1 MKVNGFLFVV
11 TSIDAIK
18 LADPYLQEQLEKVLS
33 QTLNIHKP
41 KADAAAQHVRILFNT
56 NNITLPPPPVVATVP
71 APTTTGAPEVSAL
84 HVSYCYPTKE
94 WLCLYRCEI
103 NSSIPTTND
112 VAKVDVTLFGSINN
126 PTEEDWSQ
134 VDLILVAN
142 ELEILKNNKSATVAT
157 ASSTRDDSRGSGE
170 SSGGGMRVFVKTL
183 TGKTVTIEV
192 GDYISSRYLVDY
204 RILLNLRLAHQVQQ
218 LNS

>member
-1 MKVNGFLFVV
+1 MDLFDTLIVSHTLPHCFHMKVNGFLFVV

-33 QTLNIHKP
+33 QTLNTHKP

-56 NNITLPPPPVVATVP
+56 NNITLPPPPPVVATVP
-71 APTTTGAPEVSAL
+71 APTTIGTPEVSAL

-112 VAKVDVTLFGSINN
+112 ATKVDLTLFGSINN

-134 VDLILVAN
+134 VDLVLVAN
-142 ELEILKNNKSATVAT
+142 ELEILKNNKSAAAAAV
-157 ASSTRDDSRGSGE
+157 SSTRNDSRGSAE
-170 SSGGGMRVFVKTL
+170 SSGGSMQVFVKTL
-183 TGKTVTIEV
+183 TGKTVTVEV
-192 GDYISSRYLVDY
+192 GD
-204 RILLNLRLAHQVQQ
+204 
-218 LNS
+218 